1 MLALVGAPMGVEIM
15 VDVIIDVKC
24 FHIFMRGC
32 KVCSILEA
40 LDEGNARCKMG
51 RQWTVLLG

>member
-1 MLALVGAPMGVEIM
+1 MLALVGAPMGVGIII
-15 VDVIIDVKC
+15 DVIRGVKC

-40 LDEGNARCKMG
+40 LDEGNTWCKMG